1 MAKRYHREFRDDAVS
16 VARRREAPLTGI
28 AHHFGVAEATLSAW
42 SMQADDK
49 DAVRPDQIESD
60 AADR

>member
-1 MAKRYHREFRDDAVS
+1 MRLVS
-16 VARRREAPLTGI
+16 PDVEKTGI

-42 SMQADDK
+42 SMQADVK